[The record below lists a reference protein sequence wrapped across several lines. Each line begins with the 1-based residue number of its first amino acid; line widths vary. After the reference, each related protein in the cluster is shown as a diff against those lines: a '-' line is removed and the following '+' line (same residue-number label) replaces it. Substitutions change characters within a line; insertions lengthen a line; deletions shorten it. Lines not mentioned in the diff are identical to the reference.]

1 MSRSISPDKRSR
13 ATLPS
18 KLTLAPTARM
28 GLALAASI
36 SLPKSP
42 DGTSGA
48 EVTAPVYARVSFRG
62 CLCTT
67 VNESSH
73 LFD

>member
-1 MSRSISPDKRSR
+1 MISGRSISPEKR
-13 ATLPS
+13 ATMPT

-42 DGTSGA
+42 DGTSGGDA
-48 EVTAPVYARVSFRG
+48 TAPVYARVS
-62 CLCTT
+62 CH
-67 VNESSH
+67 E
-73 LFD
+73 

>member
-1 MSRSISPDKRSR
+1 MNKNGPPEKRPTR
-13 ATLPS
+13 TATLPS

-42 DGTSGA
+42 DGTSA
-48 EVTAPVYARVSFRG
+48 EVTAPVYARVGGVQFIPDP
-62 CLCTT
+62 LTIP
-67 VNESSH
+67 
-73 LFD
+73 

>member
-1 MSRSISPDKRSR
+1 MSKNISPEKRPTR
-13 ATLPS
+13 TATLPS

-42 DGTSGA
+42 DGTSA
-48 EVTAPVYARVSFRG
+48 EVTAPVYARVGGIHIHS
-62 CLCTT
+62 
-67 VNESSH
+67 
-73 LFD
+73 